1 MDLLQTK
8 TVKKLSK
15 EELIQDY
22 VFDEEFAKSV
32 LLSYWEAQNSQSL
45 QEFLCD
51 YLINESSQE
60 CQRLYNY
67 KVCEVLSGVEDLE
80 DD

>member
-22 VFDEEFAKSV
+22 VFDETKII
-32 LLSYWEAQNSQSL
+32 YK
-45 QEFLCD
+45 
-51 YLINESSQE
+51 NE
-60 CQRLYNY
+60 LF
-67 KVCEVLSGVEDLE
+67 KLGWIGL
-80 DD
+80 